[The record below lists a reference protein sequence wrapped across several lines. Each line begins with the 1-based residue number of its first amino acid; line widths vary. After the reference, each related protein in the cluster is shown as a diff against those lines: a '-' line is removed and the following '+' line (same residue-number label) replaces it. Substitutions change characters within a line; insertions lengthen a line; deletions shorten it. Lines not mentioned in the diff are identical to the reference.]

1 MEASSETGSPSDTK
15 IARRTVLANFERLAL
30 PTSARG
36 LSQWSK
42 EELLDVAVRYNCPP
56 AVYEVLEAKAENQVR
71 WHVSKNF
78 HLIRTAS
85 IAAFREGGN
94 ALPLSSMQALLSWK
108 DLTST
113 SVSHES
119 TQDGGVH
126 DRPDSDS
133 LDVGTPASSELASS
147 PEIQQMLASIK
158 LLTSELKVLKEERS
172 IAPDEDDDRSAGG
185 RRLNLLPSTL
195 QALPEDPVRAELTK
209 PSLASILR
217 GYPLPNGYILKAGE
231 LSVNEKAKLAPLVA
245 EEITKLGKIINRYS
259 DVARPL
265 ISLLNVLEEDAAAG
279 ATLVKADMVRSVVI
293 HSLELL
299 FHHQSKLEN
308 ERHLVH
314 FWDEKLLQAAFQKPV
329 KKAFFSENEM
339 DKLKKLADEQKQLR
353 KLRENV
359 ASKTIKKQRPHPAR
373 PQQPAPRGNH
383 PAVQSRGSASDKGP
397 HRHAKKPS
405 SGKPQRKFSDKS
417 GDARGKAASAQQE

>member
-56 AVYEVLEAKAENQVR
+56 AVYEVLESKAENQVR

-85 IAAFREGGN
+85 IAAFRERGN

-158 LLTSELKVLKEERS
+158 LLTSELKALKEERA
-172 IAPDEDDDRSAGG
+172 IA
-185 RRLNLLPSTL
+185 
-195 QALPEDPVRAELTK
+195 
-209 PSLASILR
+209 
-217 GYPLPNGYILKAGE
+217 
-231 LSVNEKAKLAPLVA
+231 
-245 EEITKLGKIINRYS
+245 
-259 DVARPL
+259 L
-265 ISLLNVLEEDAAAG
+265 I
-279 ATLVKADMVRSVVI
+279 
-293 HSLELL
+293 
-299 FHHQSKLEN
+299 
-308 ERHLVH
+308 
-314 FWDEKLLQAAFQKPV
+314 
-329 KKAFFSENEM
+329 
-339 DKLKKLADEQKQLR
+339 
-353 KLRENV
+353 
-359 ASKTIKKQRPHPAR
+359 KTMTV
-373 PQQPAPRGNH
+373 QPAVAG
-383 PAVQSRGSASDKGP
+383 
-397 HRHAKKPS
+397 
-405 SGKPQRKFSDKS
+405 
-417 GDARGKAASAQQE
+417 

>member
-1 MEASSETGSPSDTK
+1 M
-15 IARRTVLANFERLAL
+15 
-30 PTSARG
+30 
-36 LSQWSK
+36 
-42 EELLDVAVRYNCPP
+42 
-56 AVYEVLEAKAENQVR
+56 LE
-71 WHVSKNF
+71 
-78 HLIRTAS
+78 
-85 IAAFREGGN
+85 
-94 ALPLSSMQALLSWK
+94 
-108 DLTST
+108 
-113 SVSHES
+113 
-119 TQDGGVH
+119 
-126 DRPDSDS
+126 
-133 LDVGTPASSELASS
+133 
-147 PEIQQMLASIK
+147 SIK
-158 LLTSELKVLKEERS
+158 LLSEELKVLKEERS

-209 PSLASILR
+209 TSLASILR

-265 ISLLNVLEEDAAAG
+265 ISLLNTLEEDAASG
-279 ATLVKADMVRSVVI
+279 ATLVKTDMVRTVVI

-314 FWDEKLLQAAFQKPV
+314 FRDEKVLQAAFQKPV
-329 KKAFFSENEM
+329 KKAFFSEHEM
-339 DKLKKLADEQKQLR
+339 DKLKKLAEEQKQLR

-359 ASKTIKKQRPHPAR
+359 AQKTIKKARQHQAR

-383 PAVQSRGSASDKGP
+383 PALQSRGPAADKGT

-405 SGKPQRKFSDKS
+405 AGKPQRKFSDKS
-417 GDARGKAASAQQE
+417 GDARGKTASAQQE